1 MSIDINWSLLNSSDS
16 TQDKDQGVGPST
28 STSTSTFNNSFSST
42 NLDDPG
48 IPDTDVEDALS
59 SSLIQLLNE
68 QLSTSKRPS
77 FIGPITVTSFSFG
90 DLGPE
95 LEIKDIRDV
104 WRVFDQGD
112 EEGDELLAEQEK
124 EERLRM
130 LEKEER
136 ERMER
141 RGVISGLEDERYE
154 YVNLDNYVD
163 QEDIPNKR
171 DIRVGSRNRDRN
183 RSYGHGHGHGYSQS
197 YSKSHSQYAGT
208 TPIPRSISNTHTLSI
223 ADHQSTTQSHSGK
236 SYIPFPF
243 DPNSSTLNHHHQHPN
258 QIGITPSTSSVSMSM
273 FSPGLGRR
281 PASIAGSISGH
292 RPPSVVGIG
301 IGVTSLLPPA
311 SAIHSIHPH
320 QDQIPPPPPAPLT
333 RDHSYSLPPSPPALP
348 PKGLPAPSSSNNVPS
363 AQIHFNL
370 KHKSNLNLVLLTSLQ
385 VNYPS
390 NLFMSLPLK
399 ISITGFTL
407 QSDLVVAYS
416 SEKNRLHLTVLPPQ
430 DDQNPNNT
438 NQDYGYGYGYGYNK
452 RNSMYSNQS
461 IGEKI
466 IPSLQI
472 ESEIGHSDAHV
483 LRNVGKVEK
492 FIVDVIRKTV
502 VDELVFPNF
511 HTIAL

>member
-1 MSIDINWSLLNSSDS
+1 MSIDINWSLLNSSDP
-16 TQDKDQGVGPST
+16 TQDKDQGIGPST
-28 STSTSTFNNSFSST
+28 SNNSFPST
-42 NLDDPG
+42 NLDNTNNDHS
-48 IPDTDVEDALS
+48 DVDVEDALS

-112 EEGDELLAEQEK
+112 EEGDELLAEQEE

-154 YVNLDNYVD
+154 YVNLDNYID
-163 QEDIPNKR
+163 QEDISSKR
-171 DIRVGSRNRDRN
+171 NTRDGSRNKN
-183 RSYGHGHGHGYSQS
+183 RSHGRGYSQS
-197 YSKSHSQYAGT
+197 YGKSHSQYAGT
-208 TPIPRSISNTHTLSI
+208 TPIPRSISNPHTLSI
-223 ADHQSTTQSHSGK
+223 ADHQSTSQSHSGK

-243 DPNSSTLNHHHQHPN
+243 DPNSSTLNHHLHQHQN
-258 QIGITPSTSSVSMSM
+258 QMGIPPSTSSLSMSM

-301 IGVTSLLPPA
+301 IGASSLLPPA

-320 QDQIPPPPPAPLT
+320 QDQLPPPPAPLT

-348 PKGLPAPSSSNNVPS
+348 PKGLPAPSSSNSVPS

-370 KHKSNLNLVLLTSLQ
+370 KHKSNLNIILLTSLQ

-390 NLFMSLPLK
+390 ELFMSLPLK

-416 SEKNRLHLTVLPPQ
+416 SEKNRLHLTALPQQ

-438 NQDYGYGYGYGYNK
+438 NQDYGYPYGYGYGYNK